1 MSFVLL
7 LSLALQGVTPRI
19 GSTFLR
25 ILVSPSDSLKP
36 LWVLGVLGDQL
47 LSRVSPEEQ
56 WDLLLALL
64 LICRIDPRTP
74 PLGSQSPG
82 DTLWREGADVPCS
95 WG

>member
-19 GSTFLR
+19 SSTFLR

-56 WDLLLALL
+56 CCSG
-64 LICRIDPRTP
+64 IC
-74 PLGSQSPG
+74 
-82 DTLWREGADVPCS
+82 C
-95 WG
+95 